1 MAMART
7 TVVKRGKEMGQCI
20 DDCLDCHSICLE
32 TSMSYCLEKGGKHA
46 EPGHM
51 RLMLDCSEICQVSA
65 NFMLRNS
72 NFSTRTC
79 NLCAEICIK
88 CAESCEQFKGDEIMA
103 ACAKV
108 CRRCADSCEKM
119 SEMSMAQMSSMAKTS
134 AAGMS
139 AAETSM

>member
-1 MAMART
+1 MAIART
-7 TVVKRGKEMGQCI
+7 TVVKKAKEMEQCI

-32 TSMSYCLEKGGKHA
+32 TSMSYCLEMGGKHA
-46 EPGHM
+46 EPKHM

-88 CAESCEQFKGDEIMA
+88 CAESCEQFKGDEKMA

-108 CRRCADSCEKM
+108 CRRCAESCQQMSKM
-119 SEMSMAQMSSMAKTS
+119 SMTEMSMAKTS
-134 AAGMS
+134 AAGKS
-139 AAETSM
+139 AAEASM